1 MHTLGQ
7 FVEDTCPFSEKY
19 WGPQTAVYV
28 KLAKDMTSAQ
38 WTGFY
43 HMLHIHEDIQEKME
57 EFSKLAERW
66 TDDPDEYFIMGS
78 DPPEE

>member
-7 FVEDTCPFSEKY
+7 FVEDTRPFSEKY
-19 WGPQTAVYV
+19 WGPRTAVYV

-43 HMLHIHEDIQEKME
+43 RMLRVHEDIQEKME
-57 EFSKLAERW
+57 EFSKPAERW